1 MVLSD
6 EYSNIFQYLVKLHK
20 TALCIV
26 QIIQFVY
33 KFTKT
38 YMDAYK
44 NIYLPFVNIKV
55 KLRMIYKMY
64 VQTILQVYTEV
75 III

>member
-1 MVLSD
+1 
-6 EYSNIFQYLVKLHK
+6 
-20 TALCIV
+20 
-26 QIIQFVY
+26 
-33 KFTKT
+33 
-38 YMDAYK
+38 MDAYK

-75 III
+75 IIK